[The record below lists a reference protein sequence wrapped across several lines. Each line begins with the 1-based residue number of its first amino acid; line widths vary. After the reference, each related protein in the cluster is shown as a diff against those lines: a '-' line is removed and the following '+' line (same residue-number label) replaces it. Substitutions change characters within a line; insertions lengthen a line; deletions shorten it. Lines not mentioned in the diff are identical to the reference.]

1 MVEMARQ
8 YDIKHMLFEEHLSV
22 SEVARITGHSRNTIR
37 KYRDLPPQE
46 KCKPRQRQSL
56 VEKEGFDSL
65 VKDWVYEDSLL
76 PSGSK
81 LKRSV
86 RVMYETLVKLGFTGS
101 YESLARYVRKLKED
115 HFVERR
121 TYERLELGMDIGQMD
136 FGTVLTVHEGKLIDV
151 DLLILSLP
159 HSNHPVVA
167 AVPSQNQ
174 ECVLYGLQQI
184 FKRLGGVPRKIWC
197 DNLKAVVVQPKKGDK
212 PAVLT
217 EQFEAFANYYG
228 FKAVPCNPYAGNE
241 KGNVEKKVGFIRDHY
256 FCMEVPEMQS
266 YEQLTEWLNDEIE
279 KRDRETIHYEKGIPV
294 MELFEEQKRG
304 FLGLPAAYPIEKVVE
319 YRTNKYREVRLDN
332 HRVVIHKAAPS
343 QKVRVVLDWKNYRC
357 YSLDNRLLQE
367 GQRPYFGEGQDIKWQ
382 QIFRDWLERPG
393 CIEHSRWSKHLP
405 AVIRDFLL
413 ETPDKAGKRE
423 RLKTL
428 IELLNSYTLDL
439 IEENLSD
446 LLASAHP
453 YSDSSLNVLVQYD
466 HLSRGGGQ
474 SHAEAAS

>member
-8 YDIKHMLFEEHLSV
+8 YDIKHMLFKEHLSI

-46 KCKPRQRQSL
+46 KCKPRQRPSL

-76 PSGSK
+76 PPGSK

-86 RVMYETLVKLGFTGS
+86 RVMYEALVKLGFTGS
-101 YESLARYVRKLKED
+101 YESLARYVRKIKEE

-121 TYERLELGMDIGQMD
+121 TYERLELGIDIGQMD
-136 FGTVLTVHEGKLIDV
+136 FGTVLSAHDGKAINI

-159 HSNHPVVA
+159 HSNHPVLA

-228 FKAVPCNPYAGNE
+228 FEAVPCNPYAGNE
-241 KGNVEKKVGFIRDHY
+241 KGNVEKKVDFIRDRF
-256 FCMEVPEMQS
+256 FCMEIPAMQS
-266 YEQLTEWLNDEIE
+266 YEQLTDWLNEQLRLRAE
-279 KRDRETIHYEKGIPV
+279 EMHYLKNIPV
-294 MELFEEQKRG
+294 KDLFEEQRK
-304 FLGLPAAYPIEKVVE
+304 GLLELRALYPIEKTIQ
-319 YRTNKYREVRLDN
+319 RKTTKYREIKLDDHN
-332 HRVVIHKAAPS
+332 VVIHRAAPR
-343 QKVRVVLDWKNYRC
+343 QKVRIVLDWKYYRC

-367 GQRPYFGEGQDIKWQ
+367 GLRPYYGEGEDIKWQ
-382 QIFRDWLERPG
+382 EIFRDWVHRPG

-405 AVIRDFLL
+405 TIIRDFLL
-413 ETPDKAGKRE
+413 ETPDREGQRE

-428 IELLNSYTLDL
+428 ITFLDSYTLKQV
-439 IEENLSD
+439 EENLPS

-453 YSDSSLNVLVQYD
+453 YSETGLNVLLQYD

-474 SHAEAAS
+474 SHAEAVS